1 MSTSP
6 IVGIV
11 LKRGAF
17 GIYTPNETTQRYFDD
32 RLISAVRENGAT
44 PIGIMPSLTTTL
56 STIEK
61 HPDKAYGLQIEPSL
75 GLCQGFILQDGN
87 EIHEYESAIALYAY
101 RNDIPI
107 LGIGVGASIMQKAI
121 SVDNYSHRSQLAK
134 NGNPE
139 ALYYAALAEDSML
152 SSIIQK
158 RSIVVRYAHSF
169 TPLSHPGC
177 NLRIAAKDSQSHI
190 VALESPDKKFYL
202 GVQFRPELTY
212 DQNPDVNKIF
222 EAFVSAL
229 H

>member
-6 IVGIV
+6 TVGIV
-11 LKRGAF
+11 DKRGAF
-17 GIYTPNETTQRYFDD
+17 GIYTPHETTQRYIDD
-32 RLISAVRENGAT
+32 RLTGALRKNGAI
-44 PIGIMPSLTTTL
+44 PIGITPSLTTTL
-56 STIEK
+56 SAIEK

-75 GLCQGFILQDGN
+75 GLCQGLILQDGT

-101 RNDIPI
+101 RNNIPI
-107 LGIGVGASIMQKAI
+107 LGIGMGASIMQKAI

-139 ALYYAALAEDSML
+139 ALYYVALAEDSML

-169 TPLSHPGC
+169 TPLSCPGQE
-177 NLRIAAKDSQSHI
+177 LRIAARDSHSHV
-190 VALESPDKKFYL
+190 VAFESSSKKFYL
-202 GVQFRPELTY
+202 GLQFRPELTY